1 MLAGLGGL
9 DAGGVVE
16 VWPELAPAVEAFLAV
31 ATQWRVVAGMAGL
44 IVTGLDYVGV
54 RFGLRAL
61 GIRVTPELW
70 ADLQV
75 MEIAARDALMGER

>member
-16 VWPELAPAVEAFLAV
+16 IWPELALAVEAFLAV
-31 ATQWRVVAGMAGL
+31 STQWRVVAGMAGL
-44 IVTGLDYVGV
+44 IVTGFDYVGV
-54 RFGLRAL
+54 RFGLRAA
-61 GIRVTPELW
+61 GIRITPELW

>member
-1 MLAGLGGL
+1 M
-9 DAGGVVE
+9 VE

-31 ATQWRVVAGMAGL
+31 STQWRTTAGMSGL
-44 IVTGLDYVGV
+44 IVIGLDYVGA
-54 RFGLRAL
+54 RFGLRAA

>member
-1 MLAGLGGL
+1 M
-9 DAGGVVE
+9 VE

-44 IVTGLDYVGV
+44 QVIGLDYTAV
-54 RFGLRAL
+54 RIGLRAA
-61 GIRVTPELW
+61 GIRMTPALW

-75 MEIAARDALMGER
+75 IEIAARDALMGER